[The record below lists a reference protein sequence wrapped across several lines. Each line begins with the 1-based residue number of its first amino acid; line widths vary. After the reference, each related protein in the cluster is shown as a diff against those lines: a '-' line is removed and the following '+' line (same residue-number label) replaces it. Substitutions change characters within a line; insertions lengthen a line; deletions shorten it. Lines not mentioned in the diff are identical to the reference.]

1 MKLLFWKESRMAGLP
16 PGTLVHVGERR
27 VERPVITVF
36 DYDGEKVVEK
46 RVETVEE
53 CFPLRDTKS
62 VSWINVDGIH
72 DTDLVARLGAHFGLH
87 PLVQED
93 ILNTHQRPKVDS
105 YDDYLFIV
113 LKMISYNEKR
123 DDVDVE
129 QVSLILGKNFVIT
142 FQERPGDVFEGV
154 RERIRKA
161 KGRVRGEGCDY
172 LTYALIDAIVDSYFV
187 ILERVS
193 EKVEGLES
201 AVMDEPTP
209 RELHKIHRLKSG
221 VSFLRKSIWPLR
233 EMMGALMRDG
243 SGLIKEKVEPYLRD
257 LYDHTIQITDAI
269 DTFRDMLSGLLDVY
283 LSSVSNRMN
292 EIMKVLTIFAAIF
305 IPLTFVAGVY
315 GMNFEFMPELKLRMG
330 YPLVLLVMLAVAIT
344 MLAFFWRKG
353 WLWERRR

>member
-1 MKLLFWKESRMAGLP
+1 MRLLFWKESRMAGLP

-27 VERPVITVF
+27 VERPVITIF
-36 DYDGEKVVEK
+36 DYDGKDVVEK
-46 RVETVEE
+46 QVGSAEE

-62 VSWINVDGIH
+62 VSWINVDGVH
-72 DTDLVARLGAHFGLH
+72 DTDLIARLGTHFGLH

-93 ILNTHQRPKVDS
+93 ILNTHQRPKVDV

-113 LKMISYNEKR
+113 LKMISYNERR

-129 QVSLILGKNFVIT
+129 QVSLILGRNFVIT

-161 KGRVRGEGCDY
+161 KGKVRGEGCDY

-209 RELHKIHRLKSG
+209 RELHGIHRLKGG
-221 VSFLRKSIWPLR
+221 VTFLRKSIWPLR
-233 EMMGALMRDG
+233 EMMGALMREG
-243 SGLIKEKVEPYLRD
+243 SGLIGDRVEPYLRD
-257 LYDHTIQITDAI
+257 LYDHTIQVTDAI

-283 LSSVSNRMN
+283 MSSVSNRMN

-305 IPLTFVAGVY
+305 IPLTFMAGVY
-315 GMNFEFMPELKLRMG
+315 GMNFEFMPELRMRIG
-330 YPLVLLVMLAVAIT
+330 YPLVLLVMLAVAVT
-344 MLAFFWRKG
+344 MLAFFWKKG